1 MLVKKL
7 DFRCLYM
14 IYEFFAKLD
23 KETKIWFDM
32 NACLP
37 SSLINYMRLFLS
49 TIIPRHILLA
59 ALPRLAFITVTYKL
73 DHTVQA
79 FGYLT
84 IRRNLMKYYESELGI
99 VVGKKLRR
107 KGIGN
112 MLVEALTNQAKR
124 ANVVKIVVNV
134 SVNNM
139 PAIDLFR
146 KTGFSIVSR
155 KDSKTGRPSRYIME
169 LYLNSQSKRYLSAAE

>member
-1 MLVKKL
+1 
-7 DFRCLYM
+7 M
-14 IYEFFAKLD
+14 IYKFFAKLD

-49 TIIPRHILLA
+49 TIIPRHILLT
-59 ALPRLAFITVTYKL
+59 ALPKLALITVTYKL

-79 FGYLT
+79 FGYLS
-84 IRRNLMKYYESELGI
+84 IRRSFVKCYESELGI

-112 MLVEALTNQAKR
+112 MLVEALTDQAKR
-124 ANVVKIVVNV
+124 ANVIKIVVNV
-134 SVNNM
+134 SAKNI
-139 PAIDLFR
+139 PAINLFR
-146 KTGFSIVSR
+146 KNGFSIVSR
-155 KDSKTGRPSRYIME
+155 KDSKTGHTSRYIME

>member
-1 MLVKKL
+1 MRHVLVLVKKL

-14 IYEFFAKLD
+14 TYKFFAELD

-32 NACLP
+32 HAWLP
-37 SSLINYMRLFLS
+37 SSLINYIRLFLS

-59 ALPRLAFITVTYKL
+59 TLPRLALITVTYKV
-73 DHTVQA
+73 DRTVQA

-84 IRRNLMKYYESELGI
+84 IRRSLIKCYQSELGI

-112 MLVEALTNQAKR
+112 MLVKALTDQAKR
-124 ANVVKIVVNV
+124 ADVIKIVVNV
-134 SVNNM
+134 SANNI
-139 PAIDLFR
+139 PAINLFR
-146 KTGFSIVSR
+146 KNGFSTVSGIR
-155 KDSKTGRPSRYIME
+155 DSKTEPVSRYIME
-169 LYLNSQSKRYLSAAE
+169 LYLNS